1 MELRRRLHLDGDRV
15 GACCESEA
23 RGAVRAVQD
32 VDGVRGGARVAQG
45 GAGVEAV
52 FVVSGVCGQRMRI
65 CARSYGGM
73 RGFVPGYERTSV
85 YWNRQEILGKEYA
98 AKNRKHSRLE
108 REVYTARNITLEN
121 ISAEELNRARCRKGN
136 RRTVV
141 RHNFILNKC
150 QHRLD

>member
-52 FVVSGVCGQRMRI
+52 FVVSGCLWSAYANMCEVVWRNERI
-65 CARSYGGM
+65 
-73 RGFVPGYERTSV
+73 RT
-85 YWNRQEILGKEYA
+85 RI
-98 AKNRKHSRLE
+98 
-108 REVYTARNITLEN
+108 
-121 ISAEELNRARCRKGN
+121 
-136 RRTVV
+136 
-141 RHNFILNKC
+141 
-150 QHRLD
+150 